1 LARPVEDYGIDLK
14 QDAVATRNIRAKTA
28 AVLGLQSI

>member
-1 LARPVEDYGIDLK
+1 LAGPVEDYGIDLK
-14 QDAVATRNIRAKTA
+14 QDGAACGNIRAKTF